1 MEHYLYMTAFP
12 EALVAS
18 MLPPEDFC
26 KYLAVGTEKRAHE
39 HAILFQ
45 ISSDLKSDYFKL
57 SDIPRKCVPHAD
69 GSPKNS
75 LYISIYRV
83 MEHIP
88 LEAFQSLFLVTRD
101 GVVLRLDPAEYSDQ
115 GKEEDIHLY
124 EELCPVTPTIVSK
137 LGPRAFSQFITDRT
151 RAMWLPKV
159 AFGDLHLGDLGG
171 EDIPTSSLPYKDIE
185 HIRNCIVELRNSP
198 DKETKTVN
206 RTHSHLFLYRTI
218 RSGFFLGEG
227 DRVIWYPF
235 PSMAELKDK
244 YYSWWRSAS
253 LGL

>member
-26 KYLAVGTEKRAHE
+26 KYLTVGTEKQAHE

-45 ISSDLKSDYFKL
+45 ISPELKSDYFRL
-57 SDIPRKCVPHAD
+57 SQAFERCVQHAN

-75 LYISIYRV
+75 LYVSIYRV
-83 MEHIP
+83 IEHIP
-88 LEAFQSLFLVTRD
+88 LEAFQDLFLVTRD
-101 GVVLRLDPAEYSDQ
+101 GMVLRLSATEYAGQEKDEFHFYQ
-115 GKEEDIHLY
+115 
-124 EELCPVTPTIVSK
+124 ELCPVTPTIISK
-137 LGPRAFSQFITDRT
+137 LGPRDFCRFITDRSKE
-151 RAMWLPKV
+151 MWLPKV
-159 AFGDLHLGDLGG
+159 FFADLHLGDIGNEG
-171 EDIPTSSLPYKDIE
+171 TYTSPLPYKDIE
-185 HIRNCIVELRNSP
+185 HIRNCIDELRNSQ

-206 RTHSHLFLYRTI
+206 RLHSHLFFYRTI
-218 RSGFFLGEG
+218 KSGFFLGEG
-227 DRVIWYPF
+227 DRLNWYPF
-235 PSMAELKDK
+235 PSMDELKER